1 MAKKSKAN
9 SDICAIGSKLKDDT
23 ERAIM
28 ATALKQGQEQVKIH
42 RKAQSENL
50 ESNTESDDE

>member
-1 MAKKSKAN
+1 LAKKSKEN

-42 RKAQSENL
+42 RKAQSENQ
-50 ESNTESDDE
+50 EPQMESDD